1 MDVSFE
7 LNVNTFNSKNQLLKD
22 LCKNS
27 KMESCKDPDISLIT
41 FLRKLANSIEN
52 RQLLPIQLQKV
63 GEFFMTYQFQEQ
75 AIQDKDESGNHTS
88 NEFSKDEL
96 LKFIVLGWY
105 IYCCIL
111 DNKSINYEEI
121 D

>member
-1 MDVSFE
+1 
-7 LNVNTFNSKNQLLKD
+7 
-22 LCKNS
+22 
-27 KMESCKDPDISLIT
+27 MESSKDTDVSLIT

-75 AIQDKDESGNHTS
+75 AIQDKDESCNQTS
-88 NEFSKDEL
+88 TNEFSKDEL

-111 DNKSINYEEI
+111 DNNEINY
-121 D
+121 